1 MNARLQRSK
10 IKRIRVEKWAG
21 RIRTAAAA
29 ERPVGREEPKA
40 SKNEGFSRR
49 WRLYCARK
57 IDGMA
62 QREPTVLTGERGT
75 TPTWQ
80 RERTLRRLAM

>member
-29 ERPVGREEPKA
+29 ELPVGREEPKA
-40 SKNEGFSRR
+40 SKNGVFRAAEGLIVYGNSMEWPSANLPF
-49 WRLYCARK
+49 
-57 IDGMA
+57 
-62 QREPTVLTGERGT
+62 
-75 TPTWQ
+75 
-80 RERTLRRLAM
+80 

>member
-10 IKRIRVEKWAG
+10 IKRIRVEKWVG

-40 SKNEGFSRR
+40 SKKKVFRAAGGFN
-49 WRLYCARK
+49 
-57 IDGMA
+57 
-62 QREPTVLTGERGT
+62 VRGKSMEW
-75 TPTWQ
+75 PSAN
-80 RERTLRRLAM
+80 LPF